1 MKYAII
7 KCDRG
12 NFTVVSEWSDLP
24 SANKGFHNHCAALWN
39 EKTVDVHAV
48 VRVVDEKL
56 NYVNEET
63 IDIVQPK
70 EEESEE

>member
-1 MKYAII
+1 M
-7 KCDRG
+7 
-12 NFTVVSEWSDLP
+12 P

-70 EEESEE
+70 EEEPEE